1 MQKANAEPPFEAYLG
16 DDPYVF
22 VSYAHKDSAT
32 VFPEIEWLHN
42 RGYKIWYDE
51 GIDPGNEW
59 PDEVAKALERCAFFV
74 VFVSPTAVSSKNV
87 KNEINFALNEEKP
100 FLAIHLQET
109 TLPAG
114 LKLRMGDIQAIYR
127 YSMTDERYHR
137 QIEKAVPSHLRGQ
150 LTSNKVFISYASA
163 DRDEVFRRIQVLDLL
178 GVETYLD
185 VVDHR
190 AGEKWEDSI
199 RGVIDQTKFMILF
212 WSKAARESQWVEM
225 EWRYA
230 LDRRGI
236 NYIRPLS
243 LCLPDE
249 APPPRELAE
258 LHFGSLRLHFIK
270 SSTESANA

>member
-1 MQKANAEPPFEAYLG
+1 MPQANAEPPFEAYLG
-16 DDPYVF
+16 DDPFVF
-22 VSYAHKDSAT
+22 VSYAHKDSAA
-32 VFPEIEWLHN
+32 VFPEIAWLHD

-59 PDEVAKALERCAFFV
+59 PDEVAKALEKCAFFV

-109 TLPAG
+109 TLSAG

-137 QIEKAVPSHLRGQ
+137 QIEKAVPSDLRGQ

-178 GVETYLD
+178 GIETYLD
-185 VVDHR
+185 VGDLR

-199 RGVIDQTKFMILF
+199 RGAIDQTKFMILF
-212 WSKAARESQWVEM
+212 WSKAARESQWVEK

-236 NYIRPLS
+236 NYIRPLP
-243 LCLPDE
+243 LCLPNE
-249 APPPRELAE
+249 APPPSELAE
-258 LHFGSLRLHFIK
+258 LHFGSPRLHFIK
-270 SSTESANA
+270 SSTESTNA